1 MQRRQNW
8 RGSLLDTN
16 ELWKI
21 GAYIC
26 ILMATL
32 LRGHEGFYLEL
43 AGLRKHLEKGRM
55 GLVPLGL
62 DKSIIL
68 TEEMC
73 RNLPQVTICLLGKF
87 KGETGTNHHLI
98 TVANVTVS
106 GLEPW

>member
-1 MQRRQNW
+1 MGCQLDPNHGLLMGAVVHLLGLIRVDAEEAELA
-8 RGSLLDTN
+8 GSLLDAN

-26 ILMATL
+26 ILTAAS

-62 DKSIIL
+62 DKS
-68 TEEMC
+68 
-73 RNLPQVTICLLGKF
+73 TIS
-87 KGETGTNHHLI
+87 T
-98 TVANVTVS
+98 
-106 GLEPW
+106 